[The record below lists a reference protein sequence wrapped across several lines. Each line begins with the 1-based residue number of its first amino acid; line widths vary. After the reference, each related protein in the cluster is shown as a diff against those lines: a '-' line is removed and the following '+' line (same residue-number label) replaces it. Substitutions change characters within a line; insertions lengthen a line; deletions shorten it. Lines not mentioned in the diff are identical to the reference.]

1 MVNKYFKVGEIVKKA
16 ITKKKPMTNEEF
28 HKLSGAEQTSYWV
41 GRQKEFSKKR
51 RIESF
56 KKTMAAKKKRREYEK
71 SPAGQEENRKRIEKM
86 KKAHARRRWLNENVR
101 DQ

>member
-16 ITKKKPMTNEEF
+16 ITKKKPITNEEF

-41 GRQKEFSKKR
+41 GKQKEFSKQS
-51 RIESF
+51 RIQAF

-71 SPAGQEENRKRIEKM
+71 SPEGQEENRKRIEKL
-86 KKAHARRRWLNENVR
+86 KKAHAKRRWLNENVR

>member
-1 MVNKYFKVGEIVKKA
+1 MPVVVSAASNSLKKL
-16 ITKKKPMTNEEF
+16 IS
-28 HKLSGAEQTSYWV
+28 L
-41 GRQKEFSKKR
+41 FSKKS